1 MITKLEIVKVIK
13 AGTNTQTET
22 DSTTNKD
29 WWKQPFVTIEPETD
43 AETDE
48 MILTVSRSKA
58 LIGKINTKTI
68 KQLTFAGYSVLKVD
82 GEFQI
87 YPSLYIPLSRHATWQ
102 GIKTI
107 LENCGYKVTVIA
119 G

>member
-13 AGTNTQTET
+13 AGTNQSET
-22 DSTTNKD
+22 NTTTNKK
-29 WWKQPFVTIEPETD
+29 WWQEPFVTVEPETD
-43 AETDE
+43 TDE
-48 MILTVSRSKA
+48 LILTISESKA
-58 LIGKINTKTI
+58 LIGKINEKTI
-68 KQLTFAGYSVLKVD
+68 KQLSFAGYSVLRVQ
-82 GEFQI
+82 GEFKE
-87 YPSLYIPLSRHATWQ
+87 YPSLYIPLSRHATWE